1 METILD
7 DRFSGIQSLHDL
19 TIKEAMSSGNVIFT
33 PEDTQD
39 LINSFKSLEDSIITF
54 EGDPASERELIKQSI
69 KNIEALL
76 IKNLNKSKPV
86 K

>member
-19 TIKEAMSSGNVIFT
+19 TIKEAMLSGNVVFT
-33 PEDTQD
+33 PDDTQE
-39 LINSFKSLEDSIITF
+39 LITAFKILEDSIITF

-69 KNIEALL
+69 KNIESLL
-76 IKNLNKSKPV
+76 IKNLNKSKSV